1 MVKKECIYIF
11 FLLTIFTIAI
21 MLIGPLINFISMAD
35 SPGTSYFVIRIVFRL
50 LLFAFVLFF
59 ICKSGLHHFNG
70 LKHPFRI
77 SNIHFLSL
85 PTLFI
90 VPILISWTDTIS
102 SLTTTMVILMIAHA
116 LLIGLF
122 EEGLVRGIV
131 LPLLIKFGSDRLR
144 FVKALVVSSMIFGL
158 LHYINLFTKEQ
169 TFEDV
174 TGQVIYATA
183 VGCFFG
189 GMVLANRNILPAVIL
204 HAMINFP
211 SIISKGT
218 KGDDTTPMPTEEGSQ
233 WPTLLF
239 FLAVAALGIYM
250 AQQSDKGKILSRLEN
265 VTLPF
270 FSLLFGK
277 SNAKKY

>member
-1 MVKKECIYIF
+1 MWFRSLALCEG
-11 FLLTIFTIAI
+11 
-21 MLIGPLINFISMAD
+21 IGRKLNDFW
-35 SPGTSYFVIRIVFRL
+35 IV
-50 LLFAFVLFF
+50 
-59 ICKSGLHHFNG
+59 
-70 LKHPFRI
+70 
-77 SNIHFLSL
+77 
-85 PTLFI
+85 TL
-90 VPILISWTDTIS
+90 
-102 SLTTTMVILMIAHA
+102 
-116 LLIGLF
+116 
-122 EEGLVRGIV
+122 
-131 LPLLIKFGSDRLR
+131 
-144 FVKALVVSSMIFGL
+144 
-158 LHYINLFTKEQ
+158 YNLFTKER
-169 TFEDV
+169 TFDEV
-174 TGQVIYATA
+174 TGQVVYATA
-183 VGCFFG
+183 LGCFFG

-218 KGDDTTPMPTEEGSQ
+218 KGDDTTPMPTGEGSQ